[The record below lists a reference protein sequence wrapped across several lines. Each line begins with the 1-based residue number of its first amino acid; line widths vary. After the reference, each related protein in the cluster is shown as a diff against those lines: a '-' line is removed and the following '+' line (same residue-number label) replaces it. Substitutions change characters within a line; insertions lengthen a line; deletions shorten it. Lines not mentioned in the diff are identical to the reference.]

1 MNLKAFPGGLNRRDF
16 VKRGSAAVVGGLV
29 ASQLP
34 LSASAYVRGDD
45 TIKIGVIGCGGRG
58 TGAAVQALSTKQ
70 NVKLVAMAD
79 AFEDRV
85 EESYNNITAADF
97 EDWSGGGTGSI
108 QDRIDVPKERRFS
121 GFDAYKQVIPLV
133 DVIILATPP
142 GFRPMHFKAAVD
154 AGKHVFMEKPVATD
168 APGVRSVLE
177 TAELAKQ
184 KQLNVVVGLQR
195 HYQTVYREW
204 INRIH
209 DGTIGDITTSRVYWN
224 GAGVWVRERKPG
236 MTEMEYQMRNWYYFN
251 WLCGDH
257 IVEQHIHNIDVSN
270 WAKGAYPINAQ
281 GMGGREIRT
290 GKEHGEIFDHHFVEF
305 EYADGSRMFS
315 QCRHQRGCWNKIS
328 EAFHG
333 TMGSAPEP
341 GVLLDQHGHEIFK
354 HRDKDDPNPYQ
365 VEHDEL
371 FAAVANGEYK
381 YADAENGAMA
391 TMSAILGRMATY
403 SGKMVT
409 MEEALASE
417 LALVP
422 STFAWDAN
430 PPIMPGPD
438 GYYPTPKPGETVV
451 V

>member
-45 TIKIGVIGCGGRG
+45 TIKVGVIGCGGRG

-79 AFEDRV
+79 AFADKV
-85 EESYNNITAADF
+85 EESYANITAADF
-97 EDWSGGGTGSI
+97 EDYTGSASSDI
-108 QDRIDVPKERRFS
+108 KDRIDVPKERRFS
-121 GFDAYKQVIPLV
+121 GFDAYKEVIPLV
-133 DVIILATPP
+133 DVVILATPP
-142 GFRPMHFKAAVD
+142 GFRPMHFAAAID

-168 APGVRSVLE
+168 AAGVRSVLE
-177 TAELAKQ
+177 TAEKAKQ
-184 KQLNVVVGLQR
+184 QQLNVVVGLQR

-204 INRIH
+204 IKRIH
-209 DGTIGDITTSRVYWN
+209 DGAIGDITTSRVYWN

-236 MTEMEYQMRNWYYFN
+236 MSEMEYQMRNWYYFN

-270 WAKGAYPINAQ
+270 WAKGAYPISAQ
-281 GMGGREIRT
+281 GMGGREVRN

-315 QCRHQRGCWNKIS
+315 QCRHQQGCWNKIS

-333 TMGSAPEP
+333 TKGTAPAP
-341 GVLLDQHGHEIFK
+341 GELYDADGNTIYK
-354 HRDKDDPNPYQ
+354 HRDKNDPNPYQ

-381 YADAENGAMA
+381 YSDGENGAMA

-409 MEEALASE
+409 MEDALASNLE
-417 LALVP
+417 LVP
-422 STFAWDAN
+422 SSLSWDMD
-430 PPIMPGPD
+430 PPIMPDAIGR
-438 GYYPTPKPGETVV
+438 YPVPVPGKTVAV
-451 V
+451 